1 MNNGP
6 ASVNRRAG
14 VFYLKVDGALM
25 DSVGEFTYRVGKVKR
40 EGIPGNNQVN
50 GFKEEVLV
58 PYIEGAITDKG
69 TLDVEELTNAVDV
82 TAMLELPNGKTYYLR
97 NAWYAGEGTVRTSDA
112 EITFRLEGLE
122 GEEV

>member
-82 TAMLELPNGKTYYLR
+82 TAMLE
-97 NAWYAGEGTVRTSDA
+97 S
-112 EITFRLEGLE
+112 
-122 GEEV
+122 